1 MPVCERCGNPFEFFS
16 YLDRDVT
23 CPYCGFVQ
31 SEEALVALPSEA
43 TGRHR
48 RVNLERGKPLV
59 DEALARMER
68 ELWIALAQG
77 VRVLTLIHGYGSSGR
92 GGAIR
97 EAARERLALLRHQG
111 TVERLVFG
119 EDFEGRSKRG
129 RQLLREYPFL
139 AAHGDLNRRNPGI
152 TLVFLPRAGE
162 TGRRVVGAIPFPPAR
177 LQQ

>member
-31 SEEALVALPSEA
+31 SEETLVALPSEA
-43 TGRHR
+43 ASRHR
-48 RVNLERGKPLV
+48 RVNLERGKPFV
-59 DEALARMER
+59 DVALDRLDR
-68 ELWIALAQG
+68 ELWVALVQG

-92 GGAIR
+92 GGVIR
-97 EAARERLALLRHQG
+97 EAVRERLALLRHQG
-111 TVERLVFG
+111 RIERLVFG

-152 TLVFLPRAGE
+152 TLVFLPRAE
-162 TGRRVVGAIPFPPAR
+162 EARRDALARFP
-177 LQQ
+177 

>member
-31 SEEALVALPSEA
+31 SGESLAMPQPDAE
-43 TGRHR
+43 GRHR
-48 RVNLERGKPLV
+48 RINLERGKPLV
-59 DEALARMER
+59 EEALARLER
-68 ELWIALAQG
+68 ELRIALQHG

-97 EAARERLALLRHQG
+97 EAARERLMLLRHQG
-111 TVERLVFG
+111 QVERLVFG
-119 EDFEGRSKRG
+119 EDFEGRSGRG

-152 TLVFLPRAGE
+152 TLAFLPK
-162 TGRRVVGAIPFPPAR
+162 P
-177 LQQ
+177 